1 MRADTGIQH
10 QIIAAACSID
20 HARQVRAIYQECGYR
35 AAEIHSDMDPDDRD
49 AVLERLRLGQLDC
62 IIQVQMLGEG
72 FDHPRLSIAA
82 IFRPFRSLAPYIQFV
97 GRVMRVV
104 VQNDPDHPDNRG
116 YIVSHVGLN
125 NEERWEEF
133 RELDLEDQA
142 LLQEWLRGQGGN
154 GGDGEGEGG
163 PRPRRFD
170 TAELV
175 NNEIIGQ
182 FIDREFLDPE
192 DDRVLDELLA
202 KPVAAGLTV
211 GDLVSREQLREQLR
225 QRRDAAPTEVPTSIP
240 VSPQRRRQAARE
252 RLAGRTGPVV
262 NRVLADLRL
271 SRPGRD
277 VARAGLDAGGGSNVE
292 AVTILLNREIRDFNG
307 GKDREDLT
315 VEEAEDA
322 FANLDQLA
330 DTVRD
335 RISTALGRTN

>member
-1 MRADTGIQH
+1 MTRH
-10 QIIAAACSID
+10 
-20 HARQVRAIYQECGYR
+20 
-35 AAEIHSDMDPDDRD
+35 
-49 AVLERLRLGQLDC
+49 
-62 IIQVQMLGEG
+62 
-72 FDHPRLSIAA
+72 
-82 IFRPFRSLAPYIQFV
+82 
-97 GRVMRVV
+97 
-104 VQNDPDHPDNRG
+104 
-116 YIVSHVGLN
+116 
-125 NEERWEEF
+125 
-133 RELDLEDQA
+133 
-142 LLQEWLRGQGGN
+142 
-154 GGDGEGEGG
+154 
-163 PRPRRFD
+163 
-170 TAELV
+170 
-175 NNEIIGQ
+175 
-182 FIDREFLDPE
+182 
-192 DDRVLDELLA
+192 
-202 KPVAAGLTV
+202 
-211 GDLVSREQLREQLR
+211 
-225 QRRDAAPTEVPTSIP
+225 PTEVPTSIP